1 MYINVRDQTKGM
13 ANRMTRERDAP
24 TVDEGRV
31 DDQLSPMD
39 ELERMDLQV
48 ELAGQD
54 EERTMFDPDVAP
66 KPPSSKTEGVTDVD
80 GKQADLMTD
89 TPAVEHEI
97 GIDDVG
103 VDIDL

>member
-1 MYINVRDQTKGM
+1 M
-13 ANRMTRERDAP
+13 ADDMTRERDAP

-31 DDQLSPMD
+31 NDQLTPMD

-54 EERTMFDPDVAP
+54 EDRTMFDPDVAP
-66 KPPSSKTEGVTDVD
+66 KAPSAKAEGVTDVD
-80 GKQADLMTD
+80 GQNVDLMTD

-97 GIDDVG
+97 GIDDVDVG
-103 VDIDL
+103 IDL